1 MTREQ
6 VIRIAKATGDYI
18 SATDLGEI
26 NAVSIWVFDT
36 DFPKCE
42 LPNSF
47 NKLIKVLETEC
58 VSIDEDMDYS
68 YNFKDFS
75 VDIYFQSLDGDDIF

>member
-6 VIRIAKATGDYI
+6 VIRVAKATGDYI
-18 SATDLGEI
+18 SATDLREL

-36 DFPKCE
+36 NFPKCK
-42 LPNSF
+42 LPDSF

-68 YNFKDFS
+68 YIFDGFT
-75 VDIYFQSLDGDDIF
+75 VDIYFESFDGDDIF